1 MKIAFYGSSLL
12 SSYWNGAATYYRGL
26 LRALAAL
33 GHDITFYEP
42 DAFDRQQ
49 HRDIDPPDWARVVVY
64 PATEDAVRRV
74 VAEASA
80 AEVVVKASG
89 VGVFDDALLDGIVV
103 ASRRE
108 AIRIF
113 WDVDA
118 PATLASLRALQAS
131 PVAALAPK
139 AEQGMSAHVIQR
151 ALPALDLV
159 LTYGGGP
166 PVTAAYEA
174 LGAARC
180 LPIYNA
186 LDPTTHHPVA
196 PDPRFACDLAF
207 LGNRLPDR
215 EERVTQFFLMPA
227 ARLRTR
233 SFLIG
238 GNGWAQRALPAN
250 VRSLGHVYT
259 RDHNGFNATPRAVL
273 NIARDS
279 MAAIGF
285 SPATRV
291 FEAAGAGACLISDA
305 WEGIELF
312 LKPGEEVLLARD
324 GLDVAT
330 HLESLTQERAREI
343 GQAALARVLSD
354 HTYGQRAVQVDA
366 ILRET
371 IARKRERTLA

>member
-26 LRALAAL
+26 LRALAVC
-33 GHDITFYEP
+33 GYDICFYEP

-49 HRDIDPPDWARVVVY
+49 HRDIEPPEWARVVVY
-64 PATEDAVRRV
+64 PATEEGVRRV
-74 VAEASA
+74 IA
-80 AEVVVKASG
+80 AAAAADVVVKASG
-89 VGVFDDALLDGIVV
+89 VGVFDDELLEGVI
-103 ASRRE
+103 ASSRPE

-118 PATLASLRALQAS
+118 PATLASLRA
-131 PVAALAPK
+131 
-139 AEQGMSAHVIQR
+139 MSAPTIHR
-151 ALPALDLV
+151 SLAALDLV

-166 PVTAAYEA
+166 PVVAGYEE

-180 LPIYNA
+180 IPIYNA

-215 EERVTQFFLMPA
+215 EERVTRFFLVPA
-227 ARLRTR
+227 ARLRSR
-233 SFLIG
+233 NFLIG
-238 GNGWAQRALPAN
+238 GNGWGDRAMPPN
-250 VRSLGHVYT
+250 VRSLGHVST
-259 RDHNGFNATPRAVL
+259 NEHNAFNATPLAVL
-273 NIARDS
+273 NIARSS
-279 MAAIGF
+279 MAETGF

-291 FEAAGAGACLISDA
+291 FEAAGAAACLITDA

-312 LKPGEEVLLARD
+312 LEPDREVLVARD
-324 GLDVAT
+324 GIDVAG
-330 HLESLTQERAREI
+330 HLEALTKERATEI
-343 GQAALARVLSD
+343 GQAALRRVLAQ
-354 HTYGQRAVQVDA
+354 HTYERRGAEVDA

-371 IARKRERTLA
+371 SARKRERRLA